1 MQENAASRDFTV
13 NALFYDPFSRLL
25 LDYVG
30 GMRDCKQRRL
40 RTVIDPRES
49 FEEDPCRLLRAIR
62 HAARGGVPR
71 MAPDSPA
78 LFVCAVCLLSNTL
91 WWQKGLAFDSTLG
104 KTDAGLKIDPPTRK
118 AMREGAPLLYSVN
131 QVRPRADG
139 GRIDAS
145 LRMRQ
150 LPGAERQ
157 ALCRAA

>member
-71 MAPDSPA
+71 MGSRLSCSSCLRCLPA
-78 LFVCAVCLLSNTL
+78 ETHFVV
-91 WWQKGLAFDSTLG
+91 
-104 KTDAGLKIDPPTRK
+104 
-118 AMREGAPLLYSVN
+118 
-131 QVRPRADG
+131 
-139 GRIDAS
+139 
-145 LRMRQ
+145 
-150 LPGAERQ
+150 AER
-157 ALCRAA
+157 ACI

>member
-40 RTVIDPRES
+40 RTVVDPRES

-71 MAPDSPA
+71 MGSR
-78 LFVCAVCLLSNTL
+78 LSCSSCLRC
-91 WWQKGLAFDSTLG
+91 
-104 KTDAGLKIDPPTRK
+104 PPS
-118 AMREGAPLLYSVN
+118 E
-131 QVRPRADG
+131 
-139 GRIDAS
+139 
-145 LRMRQ
+145 
-150 LPGAERQ
+150 
-157 ALCRAA
+157 